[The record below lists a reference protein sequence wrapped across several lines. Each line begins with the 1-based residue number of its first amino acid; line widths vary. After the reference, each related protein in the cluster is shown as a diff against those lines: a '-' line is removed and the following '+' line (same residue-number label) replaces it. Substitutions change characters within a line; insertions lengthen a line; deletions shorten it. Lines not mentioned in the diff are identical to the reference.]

1 MRKEYEMLY
10 VMMCIVLSVSSEIMH
25 IPPVGGFIFAVSIR
39 KSIFD
44 FFYFLGSFEYLTF
57 W

>member
-1 MRKEYEMLY
+1 MLY

-44 FFYFLGSFEYLTF
+44 FFYFLGYFEYLTF